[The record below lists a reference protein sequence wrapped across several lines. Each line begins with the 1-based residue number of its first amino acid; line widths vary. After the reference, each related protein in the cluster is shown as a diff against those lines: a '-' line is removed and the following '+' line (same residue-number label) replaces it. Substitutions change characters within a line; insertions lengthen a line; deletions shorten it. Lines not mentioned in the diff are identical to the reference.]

1 MIEFP
6 LIEIA
11 PPDSYESLDRLI
23 DVLDDYQWLIF
34 TSTNGVR
41 SFFDR
46 LRFHGKDA
54 RALGLVMVAAVGE
67 STADELRASGIEPD
81 LVPPKFQSAALLPL
95 LENDQRGIRTAIV
108 RGAEGGEE
116 LIEEL
121 RRRGGEV
128 DLVVAYQT
136 RRLAADPA
144 ILQDIDI
151 VTFTS
156 ASTVDNFYAA
166 AADRAA
172 SILQDARVASIGPMT
187 SDALR
192 KHGREPNV
200 EASSA
205 SIESLRDAI
214 VEAF

>member
-1 MIEFP
+1 M
-6 LIEIA
+6 
-11 PPDSYESLDRLI
+11 
-23 DVLDDYQWLIF
+23 
-34 TSTNGVR
+34 
-41 SFFDR
+41 
-46 LRFHGKDA
+46 
-54 RALGLVMVAAVGE
+54 
-67 STADELRASGIEPD
+67 
-81 LVPPKFQSAALLPL
+81 
-95 LENDQRGIRTAIV
+95 AIV

-116 LIEEL
+116 LIKEL

-128 DLVVAYQT
+128 DLAVAYQT

-144 ILQDIDI
+144 ILQNIDI